1 MGDLVA
7 ESLSG
12 ELIQLSLDNLFVTF
26 GIFLSFFPHQGSA
39 PKVSFPFTG
48 DSNPGSLLLSSINFL
63 FQSPPTFFLVP
74 NLYVSLKKTRETSS
88 NLQNRQN
95 KACH

>member
-39 PKVSFPFTG
+39 PKVSFPFT
-48 DSNPGSLLLSSINFL
+48 P
-63 FQSPPTFFLVP
+63 FFLVP